1 MRLHTSYIIRNLIVV
16 LNVVILVVVVGPC
29 A

>member
-1 MRLHTSYIIRNLIVV
+1 MRLYTSYIIRNLIVV

>member
-1 MRLHTSYIIRNLIVV
+1 MKLHTSYIIRNLIVV

>member
-1 MRLHTSYIIRNLIVV
+1 MKLHTSYIIRNLIVV
-16 LNVVILVVVVGPC
+16 LNVVILVVVVGPY

>member
-1 MRLHTSYIIRNLIVV
+1 MKLHISYIIRNLIVV

>member
-16 LNVVILVVVVGPC
+16 LNVMILVVVVGPC